1 MSQIIYNIGGGQQA
15 MLILGPRRKVA
26 TVGDLSD
33 LSEILHLKR
42 GERREAWNIKAI
54 RRAGSII
61 SSKTKRNAQKGLER
75 TGVIFNK

>member
-1 MSQIIYNIGGGQQA
+1 
-15 MLILGPRRKVA
+15 MLILVPLRKVA
-26 TVGDLSD
+26 AVGDLPD
-33 LSEILHLKR
+33 LSDLHLKR
-42 GERREAWNIKAI
+42 GERREAWNIKAT